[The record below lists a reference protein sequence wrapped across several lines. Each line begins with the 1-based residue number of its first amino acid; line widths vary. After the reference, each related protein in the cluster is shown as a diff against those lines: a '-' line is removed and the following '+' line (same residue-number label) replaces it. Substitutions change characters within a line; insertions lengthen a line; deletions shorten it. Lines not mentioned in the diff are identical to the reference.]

1 MGLTK
6 KAERTRAKLLESAKR
21 LIGERG
27 FDKVSVE
34 DITRDSGVAKGTF
47 YHYFKCKEDVV
58 AELSFQSCQ
67 ATTEKSIHFDGPV
80 DERCY
85 YYVTALCKDAAWAG
99 VRLIRQWI
107 RETMESEEE
116 DSEAKA
122 ALYNI
127 YDLRR
132 PYENL
137 RRPAGH
143 RGRRTYGRRAG
154 GYAGQAHDEPFLRCT
169 YHLVHDERLLEPDRA
184 VREVHGNRY

>member
-99 VRLIRQWI
+99 GPPHQAVDPGNHGVGRRGFGGQG
-107 RETMESEEE
+107 RSVQ
-116 DSEAKA
+116 
-122 ALYNI
+122 Y
-127 YDLRR
+127 LRR

>member
-67 ATTEKSIHFDGPV
+67 ATTEKSIHF
-80 DERCY
+80 
-85 YYVTALCKDAAWAG
+85 VTALCKDAAWAG

-127 YDLRR
+127 YGALMKICAVRQGTGVGELTEDAPVDTLAKLMMSHFFGALTIWCMMNGSW
-132 PYENL
+132 NL
-137 RRPAGH
+137 
-143 RGRRTYGRRAG
+143 TEQSVKYMEI
-154 GYAGQAHDEPFLRCT
+154 DIKN
-169 YHLVHDERLLEPDRA
+169 LLEPYMIK
-184 VREVHGNRY
+184 E